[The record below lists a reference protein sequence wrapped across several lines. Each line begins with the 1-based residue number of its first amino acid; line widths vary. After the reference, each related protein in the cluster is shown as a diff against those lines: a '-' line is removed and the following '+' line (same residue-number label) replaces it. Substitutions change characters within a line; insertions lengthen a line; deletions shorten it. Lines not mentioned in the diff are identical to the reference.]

1 MKMLQRVWSAFHAQR
16 NHDQDARVLISDR
29 LLSSLSG
36 YEDASDDERVRLF
49 VTLAH
54 EIYDQGRN
62 HGFSAGYQQRI
73 ADEREHAAERDDLL
87 YDLPEL
93 SDRE

>member
-1 MKMLQRVWSAFHAQR
+1 MTMLERVWSAFHER
-16 NHDQDARVLISDR
+16 LNHDQDARVLISDR

-49 VTLAH
+49 VTLAR

-62 HGFSAGYQQRI
+62 HGFSAGYQERI
-73 ADEREHAAERDDLL
+73 AHEREDAAERDDLR

-93 SDRE
+93 PDHE